1 MPQTE
6 ETQRIDA
13 EKGKEK
19 VKQGQRY
26 GGSVTIPLTGF
37 IEEGKFYGV
46 RKDKDGIII
55 IRPMG

>member
-26 GGSVTIPLTGF
+26 GGTVTIPLTGF

-46 RKDKDGIII
+46 RKDKEKNII
-55 IRPMG
+55 IRPVG

>member
-26 GGSVTIPLTGF
+26 GGTVTIPLTGF

-46 RKDKDGIII
+46 RKDKEGNII
-55 IRPMG
+55 IRSVV